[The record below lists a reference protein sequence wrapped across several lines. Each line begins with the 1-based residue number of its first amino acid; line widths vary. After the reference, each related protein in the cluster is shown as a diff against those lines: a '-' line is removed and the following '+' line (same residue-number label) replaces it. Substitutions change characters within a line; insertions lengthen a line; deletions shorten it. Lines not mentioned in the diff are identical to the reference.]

1 MCRNEEETR
10 QRAATQDSL
19 EHGTDNRDISLRD
32 QIEIKRSL
40 FEKVTFVEMGPANA

>member
-10 QRAATQDSL
+10 QRAAAQDSL

-40 FEKVTFVEMGPANA
+40 YEKLTFVEMGPANA